1 MAYTEKFQQL
11 ADLAMSEVAS
21 VLPEQVDGLLAQ
33 GAVALD
39 IRDKEEHDID
49 HLAGSLH
56 VSRGKLEMNIEGVIP
71 DLSTMVL
78 CYCNANNRG
87 ALSANTLRQLGYV
100 NARYIAGVLKAYRT
114 LAPLGTAATGK
125 KLSI

>member
-1 MAYTEKFQQL
+1 MAYTEKFQHL

-100 NARYIAGVLKAYRT
+100 NARYIAGGLKAYRT